1 MQRFECRGFFSGIL
15 MYSFFW
21 VCCGKQLH
29 WWTGCWQVLYPFHA
43 KEPSRCCIV
52 WSQVEKMNCYL
63 QVMTTV
69 WRDGTSGHLSITSS
83 PTCCSLIASHLISFM
98 NEEYLTIG
106 KAFLLLV
113 LNMLYNDS
121 AFCTSKAQFRFPK
134 LITYAAP
141 NFAKPG
147 AVWNLPSRSPCTTE
161 ALLRNQRDPPLA
173 SYMGHTSCVGG
184 TQLRKFFWSGILFGF
199 KGQLLKD
206 ICKRL
211 QKILSF
217 AQVKGLTTDGLI
229 LRWEA

>member
-1 MQRFECRGFFSGIL
+1 MQRFDIL
-15 MYSFFW
+15 MYSLFW

-83 PTCCSLIASHLISFM
+83 PTCCSLIASDLISFM
-98 NEEYLTIG
+98 YEEYLTIG
-106 KAFLLLV
+106 KSFLFLV

-134 LITYAAP
+134 LITYAALP
-141 NFAKPG
+141 TLQNLVPSEICHPG
-147 AVWNLPSRSPCTTE
+147 HLAAQKRCWFKEPAGSTISQLHGTHVLCWGNPASE
-161 ALLRNQRDPPLA
+161 VLLEWDSLLVSKA
-173 SYMGHTSCVGG
+173 SC
-184 TQLRKFFWSGILFGF
+184 WSF
-199 KGQLLKD
+199 
-206 ICKRL
+206 
-211 QKILSF
+211 
-217 AQVKGLTTDGLI
+217 
-229 LRWEA
+229 